1 MANVE
6 RGVYPLREVFS
17 LRSKNL
23 SEFHYNLSKLPNKVG
38 INQVYLFYGKS
49 LPNNFDTWVKAIFM
63 ET

>member
-1 MANVE
+1 MFNVE
-6 RGVYPLREVFS
+6 RVYPLRKVFS

-23 SEFHYNLSKLPNKVG
+23 SEFCYNLSELPNKVG